1 MNLLK
6 KLTIKNLKLNKKRTI
21 VTIIG
26 IMLSVALVT
35 AVATMYASGLK
46 SLIVYEKYVKG
57 DFHVEFMDVPS
68 DDVKNIKNNNGVET
82 IYLTQEI
89 GYAPLKDSKNS
100 GKPYAYVMGFDKGA
114 LENLSIRLTSGRLPQ
129 NEDEIIIPT
138 HLKTNG
144 RMDIENEKEI
154 TLEVGE
160 RVSDGYKLNQYVGY
174 DADNEKIIN
183 TKQKTY
189 KIVGIYERSATNIEP
204 YIAPGYTFITYI
216 DDTNFTGNVNVY
228 AKYNKAGSKNH
239 IKVTADIIGVNADVL
254 NNYYYGN
261 FDNEEELINVREELD
276 KARYETDINGY
287 LIALETDPIN
297 NSGIGNLGYVVI
309 IVCIIIVFTSV
320 FCIKNSFDISITE
333 KIKQYGMLRSIGA
346 TKNQIR
352 SNVFYEATILGLIG
366 IPLGLLLGFIAS
378 YILIIV
384 CNILLKDSLTGGLN
398 MVLSY
403 SVVSYIVAI
412 ILGIITIYLSAFK
425 SARKASKISPIDSI
439 RNSANIKLNS
449 KKLKTPK
456 FINKIFGVGGEI
468 SYKNIKRNKKSY
480 RTTIVSLTISVLV
493 FIALTYFMNAFMSE
507 IKQEVNATEYNINYN
522 IRNNEEKNIINK
534 INQTVNLDNIKNY
547 SIIRTTFG
555 VFNNPKFNIE
565 LRESINKDIRIVSI
579 GEEAYKK
586 YLKSLNLNYDDVKDK
601 GILVDEIEY
610 DIFNEEKLI
619 TKQDRLYKY
628 NKGDIVSAN
637 LHLASGNVNVNL
649 SIGAISDVRP
659 FGLQGNDADVYIVV
673 SDEYYDRINGVSS
686 NYDVYFDSTDASKLQ
701 DDIDKILKDE
711 RYFVDNKEENVR
723 IMRNLILLI
732 GIFLYGFITVIT
744 LISVTNIFNTIT
756 TSMELRKPEFA
767 MLKSVG
773 MTTKEFN
780 RMIRLESI
788 FVCTKSLIFGIPI
801 GLAISYLIYLLL
813 SQSGGLKYHV
823 PFNGVI
829 ISSVFVLLLISLLM
843 KYSISKINKQ
853 NTIETIRNENI

>member
-68 DDVKNIKNNNGVET
+68 DDVKNIKNNNGVEDV
-82 IYLTQEI
+82 YLTKEI

-100 GKPYAYVMGFDKGA
+100 GKPYAYVMGFNKGA
-114 LENLSIRLTSGRLPQ
+114 LENLSIRLKSGRLPQ

-144 RMDIENEKEI
+144 RMDIENNKEI

-160 RVSDGYKLNQYVGY
+160 RVSGTYKLNQYVGY

-189 KIVGIYERSATNIEP
+189 KIVGVYERSATNIEP
-204 YIAPGYTFITYI
+204 YIAPGYTFITSI
-216 DDTNFTGNVNVY
+216 DDNNFTGNVNVY
-228 AKYNKAGSKNH
+228 AKYNKVGSKNH

-254 NNYYYGN
+254 NKYYYGS

-276 KARYETDINGY
+276 KARYGTDFNSY
-287 LIALETDPIN
+287 LIALEIDPIN

-309 IVCIIIVFTSV
+309 VVCIIIVFTSV

-346 TKNQIR
+346 TKKQIKN
-352 SNVFYEATILGLIG
+352 NVFYEATILGLIG

-378 YILIIV
+378 YILIII

-403 SVVSYIVAI
+403 SVISYMVAI
-412 ILGIITIYLSAFK
+412 LLGIITIYLSALK

-449 KKLKTPK
+449 KKLKVPK
-456 FINKIFGVGGEI
+456 LINKIFGVGGEI

-493 FIALTYFMNAFMSE
+493 FISLTYFMNTFMNE
-507 IKQEVNATEYNINYN
+507 IKKEVNATEYNINYY
-522 IRNNEEKNIINK
+522 IKNNEEKNIINK
-534 INQTVNLDNIKNY
+534 INQTVKLDNIKNY
-547 SIIRTTFG
+547 SIIRTTNG
-555 VFNNPKFNIE
+555 TFNNPKYNIE
-565 LRESINKDIRIVSI
+565 QENINDNIYIVSI

-601 GILVDEIEY
+601 GILVDEIKY
-610 DIFNEEKLI
+610 SVNKNDKIVN
-619 TKQDRLYKY
+619 KQDRLYKY
-628 NKGDIVSAN
+628 NKGDIVSMN
-637 LHLASGNVNVNL
+637 LYIESNETNINL
-649 SIGAISDVRP
+649 SVGAISDVRP
-659 FGLQGNDADVYIVV
+659 FGLQKNTEEVYFVV
-673 SDEYYDRINGVSS
+673 SDEYYDKINGGSQYY
-686 NYDVYFDSTDASKLQ
+686 NVYFDSTNASKLQ

-711 RYFVDNKEENVR
+711 RYSVDNKEENVR

-732 GIFLYGFITVIT
+732 GIFLYGFITVII

-773 MTTKEFN
+773 MTSKEFN

-788 FVCTKSLIFGIPI
+788 FVCIKSLIFGIPI
-801 GLAISYLIYLLL
+801 GLTISYVIYLLL
-813 SQSGGLKYHV
+813 SQNEDLKFEV
-823 PFNGVI
+823 PFNGII
-829 ISSVFVLLLISLLM
+829 ISSIFVLLLISILM

>member
-68 DDVKNIKNNNGVET
+68 DDVKNIKNNNGVENV
-82 IYLTQEI
+82 YLTQEI

-144 RMDIENEKEI
+144 RMDIENNKEI

-160 RVSDGYKLNQYVGY
+160 RVSGTYKLNQYVGY

-189 KIVGIYERSATNIEP
+189 KIVGVYERSATNIEP
-204 YIAPGYTFITYI
+204 YIAPGYTFISYI
-216 DDTNFTGNVNVY
+216 DDNNFTGNVNIY
-228 AKYNKAGSKNH
+228 AKYNKVGSKNH

-254 NNYYYGN
+254 NKYYYGS
-261 FDNEEELINVREELD
+261 FDNEEELINVHEELD
-276 KARYETDINGY
+276 KARYGTDFNSY

-309 IVCIIIVFTSV
+309 VVCIIIVFTSV

-346 TKNQIR
+346 TKKQIK

-403 SVVSYIVAI
+403 SVISYIVAI
-412 ILGIITIYLSAFK
+412 LLGIITIYLSALK

-449 KKLKTPK
+449 KKLKVPK
-456 FINKIFGVGGEI
+456 LINKIFGVGGEI

-493 FIALTYFMNAFMSE
+493 FISLTYFMNTFMNE
-507 IKQEVNATEYNINYN
+507 IKKEVSASEYNIDYN
-522 IRNNEEKNIINK
+522 ITSKEDKNIINK
-534 INQTVNLDNIKNY
+534 INQTVKLDNIKNY
-547 SIIRTTFG
+547 SIIRTTNG
-555 VFNNPKFNIE
+555 TFNNPKYNIE
-565 LRESINKDIRIVSI
+565 HENINDNIYIVSI

-601 GILVDEIEY
+601 GILVDEIKY
-610 DIFNEEKLI
+610 SVNKGDKIVN
-619 TKQDRLYKY
+619 KQDRLYKY
-628 NKGDIVSAN
+628 NKGDIVSMN
-637 LHLASGNVNVNL
+637 LYIESNETNINL
-649 SIGAISDVRP
+649 SVGAISDVRP
-659 FGLQGNDADVYIVV
+659 FGLQRNDADVYIVV
-673 SDEYYDRINGVSS
+673 SDEYYDKINGGSQYY
-686 NYDVYFDSTDASKLQ
+686 NVYFDSTNASKLQ

-711 RYFVDNKEENVR
+711 RYHIDNKEEYVR

-788 FVCTKSLIFGIPI
+788 FVCIKSLIFGIPI
-801 GLAISYLIYLLL
+801 GLAISYVIYLLL
-813 SQSGGLKYHV
+813 SQNEDLKFEI
-823 PFNGVI
+823 PFNGII
-829 ISSVFVLLLISLLM
+829 ISSIFVLLLISILM

-853 NTIETIRNENI
+853 NMIETIRNENI

>member
-46 SLIVYEKYVKG
+46 SLIVYEKYIKG

-68 DDVKNIKNNNGVET
+68 DDVKNIKNNNGVENV
-82 IYLTQEI
+82 YLTQEI

-144 RMDIENEKEI
+144 RMDIENNKEI

-160 RVSDGYKLNQYVGY
+160 RVSGTYKLNQYDGY

-189 KIVGIYERSATNIEP
+189 KIVGVYERSATNIEP

-216 DDTNFTGNVNVY
+216 DDGNFTGNVNVY
-228 AKYNKAGSKNH
+228 AKYNKVGSKNH

-254 NNYYYGN
+254 NKYYYGS

-276 KARYETDINGY
+276 KARYGTDFNGY
-287 LIALETDPIN
+287 LIALETDPIR

-309 IVCIIIVFTSV
+309 VVCIIIVFTSV

-346 TKNQIR
+346 TKKQIK

-384 CNILLKDSLTGGLN
+384 CNILLKDLLTGGLN

-403 SVVSYIVAI
+403 SVISYIVAI
-412 ILGIITIYLSAFK
+412 LLGIITIYLSALK

-439 RNSANIKLNS
+439 RNSANLKLKS

-456 FINKIFGVGGEI
+456 LINKIFGVGGEI

-507 IKQEVNATEYNINYN
+507 IKQEVNATEYNINYY
-522 IRNNEEKNIINK
+522 IKNNEEKNIINK
-534 INQTVNLDNIKNY
+534 INQTVKLDNIKNY
-547 SIIRTTFG
+547 SIIRTTNG
-555 VFNNPKFNIE
+555 TFNNPKYNIE
-565 LRESINKDIRIVSI
+565 QENINDNIYIVSI

-601 GILVDEIEY
+601 GILVDEIKY
-610 DIFNEEKLI
+610 SVNKNDKIVN
-619 TKQDRLYKY
+619 KQDRLYKY
-628 NKGDIVSAN
+628 NKGDIVSMN
-637 LHLASGNVNVNL
+637 LYIESNETNINL
-649 SIGAISDVRP
+649 SVGVISDVRP
-659 FGLQGNDADVYIVV
+659 FGLQKNTEEVYFVV
-673 SDEYYDRINGVSS
+673 SDEYYDKINGGSQYY
-686 NYDVYFDSTDASKLQ
+686 NVYFDSTNASKLQ

-711 RYFVDNKEENVR
+711 RYSVDNKEENVR

-732 GIFLYGFITVIT
+732 GIFLYGFITVII

-788 FVCTKSLIFGIPI
+788 FVCIKSLIFGIPI
-801 GLAISYLIYLLL
+801 GLAISYVIYLLL
-813 SQSGGLKYHV
+813 SQNEDLKFEV
-823 PFNGVI
+823 PFNGII
-829 ISSVFVLLLISLLM
+829 ISSIFVLLLISILM

>member
-26 IMLSVALVT
+26 IMLSVALIT

-68 DDVKNIKNNNGVET
+68 DDVKTIKNNNGVENV
-82 IYLTQEI
+82 YLTQEI

-144 RMDIENEKEI
+144 RMDIENNKEI

-160 RVSDGYKLNQYVGY
+160 RVSGTYKLNQNVGY

-189 KIVGIYERSATNIEP
+189 KIVGVYERSATNIEP

-216 DDTNFTGNVNVY
+216 DDNNFTGNVNVY
-228 AKYNKAGSKNH
+228 AKYNKVGSKNH
-239 IKVTADIIGVNADVL
+239 IKVTADIIGVNAEFLDKF
-254 NNYYYGN
+254 YYGSY
-261 FDNEEELINVREELD
+261 DNEEELINIREELD
-276 KARYETDINGY
+276 KARYEIDINGY
-287 LIALETDPIN
+287 LIALETDPIS

-309 IVCIIIVFTSV
+309 VVCIIIVFTSV

-346 TKNQIR
+346 TKKQIKN
-352 SNVFYEATILGLIG
+352 NVFYEATILGLIG

-384 CNILLKDSLTGGLN
+384 CNILLKDSLTDGLN

-403 SVVSYIVAI
+403 SVISYIVAI
-412 ILGIITIYLSAFK
+412 LLGIITIYLSALK

-449 KKLKTPK
+449 KKLKVPK
-456 FINKIFGVGGEI
+456 LINKIFGVGGEI

-493 FIALTYFMNAFMSE
+493 FISLTYFMNTFMNE
-507 IKQEVNATEYNINYN
+507 IKKEVSASEYNINYN
-522 IRNNEEKNIINK
+522 ITTKEDKNIINK
-534 INQTVNLDNIKNY
+534 INQTVKLDNIKNY
-547 SIIRTTFG
+547 SIIRTTNG
-555 VFNNPKFNIE
+555 TFNNPKYNIE
-565 LRESINKDIRIVSI
+565 HENINDNIYIVSI

-601 GILVDEIEY
+601 GILVDEIKY
-610 DIFNEEKLI
+610 SVNKGDKIVN
-619 TKQDRLYKY
+619 KQDRLYKY
-628 NKGDIVSAN
+628 NKGDIVSMN
-637 LHLASGNVNVNL
+637 LYIEPNETNINL
-649 SIGAISDVRP
+649 SVGAISDVRP
-659 FGLQGNDADVYIVV
+659 FGLQKNTEEVYFVV
-673 SDEYYDRINGVSS
+673 SDEYYDKINGGIQYY
-686 NYDVYFDSTDASKLQ
+686 NVYFDSTNASKLQ
-701 DDIDKILKDE
+701 DDIDKILQDE
-711 RYFVDNKEENVR
+711 RYYIDNKEENVR

-773 MTTKEFN
+773 MTSKEFN

-788 FVCTKSLIFGIPI
+788 FVCIKSLIFGIPI
-801 GLAISYLIYLLL
+801 GLAISYVIYLLL
-813 SQSGGLKYHV
+813 SQNEDLKFEV
-823 PFNGVI
+823 PFNGII
-829 ISSVFVLLLISLLM
+829 ISSIFVLLLISILM

>member
-46 SLIVYEKYVKG
+46 SLVIYEKYIKG

-68 DDVKNIKNNNGVET
+68 DDVKNIKNNNGVEDV
-82 IYLTQEI
+82 YLTKEI

-100 GKPYAYVMGFDKGA
+100 GKPYAYVMGFNKGA
-114 LENLSIRLTSGRLPQ
+114 LENLSIRLKSGRLPQ
-129 NEDEIIIPT
+129 TEDEIIIPT

-144 RMDIENEKEI
+144 RMDIENNKEI

-160 RVSDGYKLNQYVGY
+160 RVSDTHKLNQYVGY

-189 KIVGIYERSATNIEP
+189 KIVGVYERSATNIEP
-204 YIAPGYTFITYI
+204 YIAPGYTFITYL
-216 DDTNFTGNVNVY
+216 DDNNFTGNVNVY
-228 AKYNKAGSKNH
+228 AKYNKIGSKNH
-239 IKVTADIIGVNADVL
+239 IKVTADIIGVNAEVL
-254 NNYYYGN
+254 DKFCYGS
-261 FDNEEELINVREELD
+261 FDSDEELINAREELD
-276 KARYETDINGY
+276 KARYATDINSY
-287 LIALETDPIN
+287 LIALENDPIS

-346 TKNQIR
+346 TKKQIKN
-352 SNVFYEATILGLIG
+352 NVFYEATILGLIG

-378 YILIIV
+378 YILIII
-384 CNILLKDSLTGGLN
+384 CNILLNDLLTGGIN

-403 SVVSYIVAI
+403 SIISYIVAI
-412 ILGIITIYLSAFK
+412 ILGIITIYLSALK

-439 RNSANIKLNS
+439 RNSANLKLNS
-449 KKLKTPK
+449 KKLKVPK
-456 FINKIFGVGGEI
+456 LINKIFGVGGEI

-507 IKQEVNATEYNINYN
+507 IKQEVNATEYNINYY
-522 IRNNEEKNIINK
+522 IKNNEEKNIINK
-534 INQTVNLDNIKNY
+534 INQTVKLDNIKNY
-547 SIIRTTFG
+547 SIIRTTNG
-555 VFNNPKFNIE
+555 TFNNPKYNIE
-565 LRESINKDIRIVSI
+565 HENINDNIYIVSI

-601 GILVDEIEY
+601 GILVDEIKY
-610 DIFNEEKLI
+610 SVNKGDKIVN
-619 TKQDRLYKY
+619 KQDRLYKY
-628 NKGDIVSAN
+628 NKGDIVSMN
-637 LHLASGNVNVNL
+637 LYIEPNETNINL
-649 SIGAISDVRP
+649 SVGAISDVRP
-659 FGLQGNDADVYIVV
+659 FGLQKNTEEVYFVV
-673 SDEYYDRINGVSS
+673 SDEYYDKINGGSQYY
-686 NYDVYFDSTDASKLQ
+686 NVYFDSSNASKLQ
-701 DDIDKILKDE
+701 EDIDKILKDE
-711 RYFVDNKEENVR
+711 RYSVDNKEENVR

-788 FVCTKSLIFGIPI
+788 FVCIKSLIFGIPI
-801 GLAISYLIYLLL
+801 GLAISYVIYLLL
-813 SQSGGLKYHV
+813 SQNEDLKFEV
-823 PFNGVI
+823 PFNGII
-829 ISSVFVLLLISLLM
+829 ISSIFVLLLISILM

-853 NTIETIRNENI
+853 NTIETISNENI

>member
-46 SLIVYEKYVKG
+46 SLVIYEKYIKG

-68 DDVKNIKNNNGVET
+68 DDVKNIKNNNGVEDV
-82 IYLTQEI
+82 YLTKEI

-100 GKPYAYVMGFDKGA
+100 GKPYAYVMGFNKGA
-114 LENLSIRLTSGRLPQ
+114 LENLSIRLKSGRLPQ
-129 NEDEIIIPT
+129 TEDEIIIPT

-144 RMDIENEKEI
+144 RMDIENNKEI

-160 RVSDGYKLNQYVGY
+160 RVSDTHKLNQYVGY

-189 KIVGIYERSATNIEP
+189 KIVGVYERSATNIEP
-204 YIAPGYTFITYI
+204 YIAPGYTFITYL
-216 DDTNFTGNVNVY
+216 DDNNFTGNVNVY
-228 AKYNKAGSKNH
+228 AKYNKIGSKNH
-239 IKVTADIIGVNADVL
+239 IKVTADIIGVNAEVL
-254 NNYYYGN
+254 DKFCYGS
-261 FDNEEELINVREELD
+261 FDSDEELINAREELD
-276 KARYETDINGY
+276 KARYATDINSY
-287 LIALETDPIN
+287 LIALENDPIS

-346 TKNQIR
+346 TKKQIKN
-352 SNVFYEATILGLIG
+352 NVFYEATILGLIG

-378 YILIIV
+378 YILIII
-384 CNILLKDSLTGGLN
+384 CNILLNDLLTGGIN

-403 SVVSYIVAI
+403 SIISYIVAI
-412 ILGIITIYLSAFK
+412 ILGIITIYLSALK

-439 RNSANIKLNS
+439 RNSANLKLNS
-449 KKLKTPK
+449 KKLKVPK
-456 FINKIFGVGGEI
+456 LINKIFGVGGEI

-507 IKQEVNATEYNINYN
+507 IKQEVNATEYNINYY
-522 IRNNEEKNIINK
+522 IKNNEEKNIINK
-534 INQTVNLDNIKNY
+534 INQTVKLDNIKNY
-547 SIIRTTFG
+547 SIIRTTNG
-555 VFNNPKFNIE
+555 TFNNPKYNIE
-565 LRESINKDIRIVSI
+565 HENINDNIYIVSI

-601 GILVDEIEY
+601 GILVDEIKY
-610 DIFNEEKLI
+610 SVNKGDKIVN
-619 TKQDRLYKY
+619 KQDRLYKY
-628 NKGDIVSAN
+628 NKGDIVSMN
-637 LHLASGNVNVNL
+637 LYIEPNETNINL
-649 SIGAISDVRP
+649 SVGAISDVRP
-659 FGLQGNDADVYIVV
+659 FGLQKNTEEVYFVV
-673 SDEYYDRINGVSS
+673 SDEYYDKINGGSQYY
-686 NYDVYFDSTDASKLQ
+686 NVYFDSTDASKLQ
-701 DDIDKILKDE
+701 EDIDKILKDE
-711 RYFVDNKEENVR
+711 RYSVDNKEENVR

-788 FVCTKSLIFGIPI
+788 FVCIKSLIFGIPI
-801 GLAISYLIYLLL
+801 GLAISYVIYLLL
-813 SQSGGLKYHV
+813 SQNEDLKFEV
-823 PFNGVI
+823 PFNGII
-829 ISSVFVLLLISLLM
+829 ISSIFVLLLISILM

>member
-21 VTIIG
+21 VNIIG

-68 DDVKNIKNNNGVET
+68 DDVKNIKNNNGVENV
-82 IYLTQEI
+82 YLTQEI

-144 RMDIENEKEI
+144 RMDIENNKEI

-160 RVSDGYKLNQYVGY
+160 RVSGTYKLNQYVGY

-189 KIVGIYERSATNIEP
+189 KIVGVYERSATNIEP
-204 YIAPGYTFITYI
+204 YIAPGYTFISYI
-216 DDTNFTGNVNVY
+216 DDNNFTGNVNVY
-228 AKYNKAGSKNH
+228 AKYNKVGSKNH

-254 NNYYYGN
+254 NKYYYGS

-276 KARYETDINGY
+276 KARYGTDFNGY

-309 IVCIIIVFTSV
+309 VVCIIIVFTSV

-346 TKNQIR
+346 TKKQIKN
-352 SNVFYEATILGLIG
+352 NVFYEATILGLIG

-403 SVVSYIVAI
+403 SVISYIVAI
-412 ILGIITIYLSAFK
+412 LLGIITIYLSALK

-449 KKLKTPK
+449 KKLKVPK
-456 FINKIFGVGGEI
+456 LINKIFGVGGEI

-493 FIALTYFMNAFMSE
+493 FISLTYFMNTFMNE
-507 IKQEVNATEYNINYN
+507 IKKEVSASEYNINYN
-522 IRNNEEKNIINK
+522 ITSKEDKNIINK
-534 INQTVNLDNIKNY
+534 INQTVKLDNIKNY
-547 SIIRTTFG
+547 SIIRTTNG
-555 VFNNPKFNIE
+555 TFNNPKYNIE
-565 LRESINKDIRIVSI
+565 HENINDNIYIVSI

-601 GILVDEIEY
+601 GILVDEIKY
-610 DIFNEEKLI
+610 SVNKGDKIVN
-619 TKQDRLYKY
+619 KQDRLYKY
-628 NKGDIVSAN
+628 NKGDIVSMN
-637 LHLASGNVNVNL
+637 LYIESNETNINL
-649 SIGAISDVRP
+649 SVGAISDVRP
-659 FGLQGNDADVYIVV
+659 FGLQRNDADVYIVV
-673 SDEYYDRINGVSS
+673 SDEYYDKINGGSQYY
-686 NYDVYFDSTDASKLQ
+686 NVYFDSTNASKLQ

-711 RYFVDNKEENVR
+711 RYHIDNKEEYVR

-788 FVCTKSLIFGIPI
+788 FVCIKSLIFGIPI
-801 GLAISYLIYLLL
+801 GLAISYVIYLLL
-813 SQSGGLKYHV
+813 SQNEDLKFEI
-823 PFNGVI
+823 PFNGII
-829 ISSVFVLLLISLLM
+829 ISSIFVLLLISLLM

-853 NTIETIRNENI
+853 NMIETIRNENI

>member
-26 IMLSVALVT
+26 IMLSVALIT

-68 DDVKNIKNNNGVET
+68 DDVKTIKNNNGVENV
-82 IYLTQEI
+82 YLTQEI

-114 LENLSIRLTSGRLPQ
+114 LENLSIRLISGRLPQ

-144 RMDIENEKEI
+144 RMDIENNKEI

-160 RVSDGYKLNQYVGY
+160 RVSGTYKLNQYVGY

-189 KIVGIYERSATNIEP
+189 KIVGVYERSATNIEP
-204 YIAPGYTFITYI
+204 YIAPGYTFISYI

-228 AKYNKAGSKNH
+228 AKYNKVGSKNH
-239 IKVTADIIGVNADVL
+239 IKVTADIIGVNAEFLDKF
-254 NNYYYGN
+254 YYGSY
-261 FDNEEELINVREELD
+261 DNEEELINIREELD
-276 KARYETDINGY
+276 KARYEIDINGY
-287 LIALETDPIN
+287 LIALETDPIS

-309 IVCIIIVFTSV
+309 VVCIIIVFTSV

-346 TKNQIR
+346 TKKQIKN
-352 SNVFYEATILGLIG
+352 NVFYEATILGLIG

-384 CNILLKDSLTGGLN
+384 CNILLKDSLTDGLN

-403 SVVSYIVAI
+403 SVISYIVAI
-412 ILGIITIYLSAFK
+412 LLGIITIYLSALK

-449 KKLKTPK
+449 KKLKVPK
-456 FINKIFGVGGEI
+456 LINKIFGVGGEI

-493 FIALTYFMNAFMSE
+493 FISLTYFMNAFMSE

-522 IRNNEEKNIINK
+522 IKNNEEKNIINK

-565 LRESINKDIRIVSI
+565 PREGINKDIRIVSI

-601 GILVDEIEY
+601 GILVDEIKY
-610 DIFNEEKLI
+610 SVNKGDKIVN
-619 TKQDRLYKY
+619 KQDRLYKY
-628 NKGDIVSAN
+628 NKGDIVSMN
-637 LHLASGNVNVNL
+637 LYIEPNETNINL
-649 SIGAISDVRP
+649 SVGAISDVRP
-659 FGLQGNDADVYIVV
+659 FGLQKNTEEVYFVV
-673 SDEYYDRINGVSS
+673 SDEYYDKINGGIQYY
-686 NYDVYFDSTDASKLQ
+686 NVYFDSTNASKLQ
-701 DDIDKILKDE
+701 DDIDKILQDE
-711 RYFVDNKEENVR
+711 RYYIDNKEENVR

-773 MTTKEFN
+773 MTSKEFN

-788 FVCTKSLIFGIPI
+788 FVCIKSLIFGIPI
-801 GLAISYLIYLLL
+801 GLAISYVIYLLL
-813 SQSGGLKYHV
+813 SQNEDLKFEI
-823 PFNGVI
+823 PFNGII
-829 ISSVFVLLLISLLM
+829 ISSIFVLLLISILM

>member
-68 DDVKNIKNNNGVET
+68 DDVKNIKNNNGVENV
-82 IYLTQEI
+82 YLTQEI

-144 RMDIENEKEI
+144 RMDIENNKEI

-160 RVSDGYKLNQYVGY
+160 RVSGTYKLNQYVGY

-189 KIVGIYERSATNIEP
+189 KIVGVYERSATNIEP
-204 YIAPGYTFITYI
+204 YIAPGYTFISYI
-216 DDTNFTGNVNVY
+216 DDNNFTGNVNIY
-228 AKYNKAGSKNH
+228 AKYNKVGSKNH

-254 NNYYYGN
+254 NKYYYGS

-276 KARYETDINGY
+276 KARYGTDFNGY

-309 IVCIIIVFTSV
+309 VVCIIIVFTSV

-346 TKNQIR
+346 TKKQIKN
-352 SNVFYEATILGLIG
+352 NVFYEATILGLIG

-384 CNILLKDSLTGGLN
+384 CNILLKDSLTDGLN
-398 MVLSY
+398 IVLSY
-403 SVVSYIVAI
+403 SVISYIVAI
-412 ILGIITIYLSAFK
+412 LLGIITIYLSALK

-439 RNSANIKLNS
+439 RNSADIKLNC
-449 KKLKTPK
+449 KKLKVPK
-456 FINKIFGVGGEI
+456 LINKIFGVGGEI

-507 IKQEVNATEYNINYN
+507 IKKEVSASEYNINYN
-522 IRNNEEKNIINK
+522 IKNNEEKNIINK
-534 INQTVNLDNIKNY
+534 INKTVNLDNIKNY
-547 SIIRTTFG
+547 SIIRTTNG
-555 VFNNPKFNIE
+555 TFNNPKYNIE
-565 LRESINKDIRIVSI
+565 HENINDNIYIVSI

-601 GILVDEIEY
+601 GILVDEIKY
-610 DIFNEEKLI
+610 SVNKGDKIVN
-619 TKQDRLYKY
+619 KQDRLYKY
-628 NKGDIVSAN
+628 NKGDIVSMN
-637 LHLASGNVNVNL
+637 LYIEPNETNINL
-649 SIGAISDVRP
+649 SVGAISDVRP
-659 FGLQGNDADVYIVV
+659 FGLQKNTEEVYFVV
-673 SDEYYDRINGVSS
+673 SDEYYDKINGGSQYY
-686 NYDVYFDSTDASKLQ
+686 NVYFDSTNASKLQ

-711 RYFVDNKEENVR
+711 RYHIDNKEENVR

-773 MTTKEFN
+773 MTSKEFN

-788 FVCTKSLIFGIPI
+788 FVCIKSLIFGIPI
-801 GLAISYLIYLLL
+801 GLAISYVIYLLL
-813 SQSGGLKYHV
+813 SQNEDLKFEI
-823 PFNGVI
+823 PFNGII
-829 ISSVFVLLLISLLM
+829 ISSIFVLLLISILM

>member
-46 SLIVYEKYVKG
+46 SLVIYEKYIKG

-68 DDVKNIKNNNGVET
+68 DDVKNIKNNNGVEDV
-82 IYLTQEI
+82 YLTKEI
-89 GYAPLKDSKNS
+89 GYAPLKESKNS
-100 GKPYAYVMGFDKGA
+100 GKPYAYVMGFNKGA
-114 LENLSIRLTSGRLPQ
+114 LENLSIRLKSGRLPQ

-144 RMDIENEKEI
+144 RMDIENNKEI

-160 RVSDGYKLNQYVGY
+160 RVSDTSKLNQYVGY
-174 DADNEKIIN
+174 DADKEKIIN

-189 KIVGIYERSATNIEP
+189 KIVGVYERSATNIEP
-204 YIAPGYTFITYI
+204 YIAPGYTFISYI
-216 DDTNFTGNVNVY
+216 DDNNFTGNVNVY
-228 AKYNKAGSKNH
+228 AKYNKVGSKNH
-239 IKVTADIIGVNADVL
+239 IKVTADIIGVNADLL
-254 NNYYYGN
+254 NRYYYGS
-261 FDNEEELINVREELD
+261 FDNEEEFINVRGELE
-276 KARYETDINGY
+276 KARYATDFNSY
-287 LIALETDPIN
+287 LIALEKDPIS

-309 IVCIIIVFTSV
+309 VVCIIIVFTSV

-346 TKNQIR
+346 TKKQIKN
-352 SNVFYEATILGLIG
+352 NVFYEATILGLIG

-378 YILIIV
+378 YILIII
-384 CNILLKDSLTGGLN
+384 CNILLNDSLTGGIN

-403 SVVSYIVAI
+403 SIISYIVAI
-412 ILGIITIYLSAFK
+412 ILGIITIYLSALK

-439 RNSANIKLNS
+439 RNSANLKLNS
-449 KKLKTPK
+449 KKLKVPK
-456 FINKIFGVGGEI
+456 LINKIFGVGGEI

-507 IKQEVNATEYNINYN
+507 IKQEVNATEYNINYY
-522 IRNNEEKNIINK
+522 IKNNEEKNIINK
-534 INQTVNLDNIKNY
+534 INQTVKLDNIKNY
-547 SIIRTTFG
+547 SIIRTTNG
-555 VFNNPKFNIE
+555 TFNNPKYNIE
-565 LRESINKDIRIVSI
+565 HENINDNIYIVSI

-601 GILVDEIEY
+601 GILVDEIKY
-610 DIFNEEKLI
+610 SVNKGDKIVN
-619 TKQDRLYKY
+619 KQDRLYKY
-628 NKGDIVSAN
+628 NKGDIVSMN
-637 LHLASGNVNVNL
+637 LYIEPNETNINL
-649 SIGAISDVRP
+649 SVGAISDVRP
-659 FGLQGNDADVYIVV
+659 FGLQKNTEEVYFVV
-673 SDEYYDRINGVSS
+673 SDEYYDKINGGSQYY
-686 NYDVYFDSTDASKLQ
+686 NVYFDSSNASKLQ
-701 DDIDKILKDE
+701 EDIDKILKDE
-711 RYFVDNKEENVR
+711 RYSVDNKEENVR

-801 GLAISYLIYLLL
+801 GLAISYVIYLLL
-813 SQSGGLKYHV
+813 SQNEDLKFEV
-823 PFNGVI
+823 PFNGII
-829 ISSVFVLLLISLLM
+829 ISSIFVLLLISILM

>member
-26 IMLSVALVT
+26 IMLSVALIT

-68 DDVKNIKNNNGVET
+68 DDVKTIKNNNGVENV
-82 IYLTQEI
+82 YLTQEI

-144 RMDIENEKEI
+144 RMDIENNKEI

-160 RVSDGYKLNQYVGY
+160 RVSGTYKLNQNVGY

-189 KIVGIYERSATNIEP
+189 KIVGVYERSATNIEP
-204 YIAPGYTFITYI
+204 YIAPGYTFISYI
-216 DDTNFTGNVNVY
+216 DDNNFTGNVNVY
-228 AKYNKAGSKNH
+228 AKYNKVGSKNH
-239 IKVTADIIGVNADVL
+239 IKVTADIIGVNAEFLDKF
-254 NNYYYGN
+254 YYGSY
-261 FDNEEELINVREELD
+261 DNEEELINIREELD
-276 KARYETDINGY
+276 KARYEIDINGY
-287 LIALETDPIN
+287 LIALETDPIS

-309 IVCIIIVFTSV
+309 VVCIIIVFTSV

-346 TKNQIR
+346 TKKQIR

-384 CNILLKDSLTGGLN
+384 CNILLKDSLTDGLN

-403 SVVSYIVAI
+403 SVISYIVAI
-412 ILGIITIYLSAFK
+412 LLGIITIYLSALK

-449 KKLKTPK
+449 KKLKVPK
-456 FINKIFGVGGEI
+456 LINKIFRVGGEI

-493 FIALTYFMNAFMSE
+493 FISLTYFMNTFMNE
-507 IKQEVNATEYNINYN
+507 IKKEVSASEYNINYN
-522 IRNNEEKNIINK
+522 ITTKEDKNIINK
-534 INQTVNLDNIKNY
+534 INQTVKLDNIKNY
-547 SIIRTTFG
+547 SIIRTTNG
-555 VFNNPKFNIE
+555 TFNNPKYNIE
-565 LRESINKDIRIVSI
+565 HENINDNIYIVSI

-601 GILVDEIEY
+601 GILVDEIKY
-610 DIFNEEKLI
+610 SVNKGDKIVN
-619 TKQDRLYKY
+619 KQDRLYKY
-628 NKGDIVSAN
+628 NKGDIVSMN
-637 LHLASGNVNVNL
+637 LYIEPNETNINL
-649 SIGAISDVRP
+649 SVGAISDVRP
-659 FGLQGNDADVYIVV
+659 FGLQKNTEEVYFVV
-673 SDEYYDRINGVSS
+673 SDEYYDKINGGIQYY
-686 NYDVYFDSTDASKLQ
+686 NVYFDSTNASKLQ
-701 DDIDKILKDE
+701 DDIDKILQDE
-711 RYFVDNKEENVR
+711 RYYIDNKEENVR

-773 MTTKEFN
+773 MTSKEFN

-788 FVCTKSLIFGIPI
+788 FVCIKSLIFGIPI
-801 GLAISYLIYLLL
+801 GLAISYVIYLLL
-813 SQSGGLKYHV
+813 SQNEDLKFEI
-823 PFNGVI
+823 PFNGII
-829 ISSVFVLLLISLLM
+829 ISSIFVLLLISILM

>member
-26 IMLSVALVT
+26 IMLSVALIT

-68 DDVKNIKNNNGVET
+68 DDVKNIKNNNGVENV
-82 IYLTQEI
+82 YLTQEI

-144 RMDIENEKEI
+144 RMDIENNKEI

-160 RVSDGYKLNQYVGY
+160 RVSGTYKLNQYVGY

-189 KIVGIYERSATNIEP
+189 KIVGVYERSATNIEP

-216 DDTNFTGNVNVY
+216 DDNNFTGNVNVY
-228 AKYNKAGSKNH
+228 AKYNKVGSKNH
-239 IKVTADIIGVNADVL
+239 IKVTADIIGVNAEFLDKF
-254 NNYYYGN
+254 YYGSY
-261 FDNEEELINVREELD
+261 DNEEELIRVREELD
-276 KARYETDINGY
+276 KARYEIDINGY
-287 LIALETDPIN
+287 LIALETDPIS

-309 IVCIIIVFTSV
+309 VVCIIIVFTSV

-346 TKNQIR
+346 TKKQIKN
-352 SNVFYEATILGLIG
+352 NVFYEATILGLIG

-384 CNILLKDSLTGGLN
+384 CNILLKDSLTDGLN

-403 SVVSYIVAI
+403 SVISYIVAI
-412 ILGIITIYLSAFK
+412 LLGIITIYLSALK

-449 KKLKTPK
+449 KKLKVPK
-456 FINKIFGVGGEI
+456 LINKIFGVGGEI

-493 FIALTYFMNAFMSE
+493 FISLTYFMNTFMNE
-507 IKQEVNATEYNINYN
+507 IKKEVSASEYNINYN
-522 IRNNEEKNIINK
+522 ITSKEDKNIINK
-534 INQTVNLDNIKNY
+534 INQTVKLDNIKNY
-547 SIIRTTFG
+547 SIIRTTNG
-555 VFNNPKFNIE
+555 TFNNPKYNIE
-565 LRESINKDIRIVSI
+565 HENINDNIYIVSI

-601 GILVDEIEY
+601 GILVDEIKY
-610 DIFNEEKLI
+610 SVNKGDKIVN
-619 TKQDRLYKY
+619 KQDRLYKY
-628 NKGDIVSAN
+628 NKGDIVSMN
-637 LHLASGNVNVNL
+637 LYIEPNETNINL
-649 SIGAISDVRP
+649 SVGAISDVRP
-659 FGLQGNDADVYIVV
+659 FGLQKNTEEVYFVV
-673 SDEYYDRINGVSS
+673 SDEYYDKINGGIQYY
-686 NYDVYFDSTDASKLQ
+686 NVYFDSTNASKLQ
-701 DDIDKILKDE
+701 DDIDKILLDE
-711 RYFVDNKEENVR
+711 RYYIDNKEENVR

-773 MTTKEFN
+773 MTSKEFN

-788 FVCTKSLIFGIPI
+788 FVCIKSLIFGIPI
-801 GLAISYLIYLLL
+801 GLAISYVIYLLL
-813 SQSGGLKYHV
+813 SQNEDLKFEI
-823 PFNGVI
+823 PFNGII
-829 ISSVFVLLLISLLM
+829 ISSIFVLLLISILM

>member
-35 AVATMYASGLK
+35 AVATMYASGIK
-46 SLIVYEKYVKG
+46 SLIVYEKYIKG

-82 IYLTQEI
+82 VYLTQEI

-144 RMDIENEKEI
+144 RIDIENEKEI

-160 RVSDGYKLNQYVGY
+160 RVSDGYKLNQYNGY

-189 KIVGIYERSATNIEP
+189 KIVGVYERSATNIEP

-216 DDTNFTGNVNVY
+216 DDTNFIGNVNVY

-239 IKVTADIIGVNADVL
+239 IKVTADIIGVNAEVL
-254 NNYYYGN
+254 NKYYYGS
-261 FDNEEELINVREELD
+261 FDSDEELNNVSKELE
-276 KARYETDINGY
+276 KARYEININGY
-287 LIALETDPIN
+287 LISLENDPIN

-346 TKNQIR
+346 TKKQIR

-366 IPLGLLLGFIAS
+366 IPLGLILGFIAS

-403 SVVSYIVAI
+403 SVISYIVAI

-456 FINKIFGVGGEI
+456 LINKIFGVGGEI

-493 FIALTYFMNAFMSE
+493 FIALTYFMNAFMSQ
-507 IKQEVNATEYNINYN
+507 IKQEINASEYNINYN

-565 LRESINKDIRIVSI
+565 PRESINKNIRIVSI

-628 NKGDIVSAN
+628 NKGDIVSTN
-637 LHLASGNVNVNL
+637 LYIEPDGIDINL
-649 SIGAISDVRP
+649 TIGAISDVRP
-659 FGLQGNDADVYIVV
+659 FGLQRNDADVYIVV

-801 GLAISYLIYLLL
+801 GLAISYIIYLLL
-813 SQSGGLKYHV
+813 SQDGGLKYHV
-823 PFNGVI
+823 PFNGII

>member
-26 IMLSVALVT
+26 IMLSVALIT

-68 DDVKNIKNNNGVET
+68 DDVETIKNNNGVENV
-82 IYLTQEI
+82 YLTQEI

-144 RMDIENEKEI
+144 RMDIENNKEI

-160 RVSDGYKLNQYVGY
+160 RVSDTYKLNQNVGY

-189 KIVGIYERSATNIEP
+189 KIVGVYERSATNIEP
-204 YIAPGYTFITYI
+204 YIAPGYTFISYI
-216 DDTNFTGNVNVY
+216 DDTNFTGKVNVY
-228 AKYNKAGSKNH
+228 AKYNKVGSKNH
-239 IKVTADIIGVNADVL
+239 IKVTADIIGVNAEFLDKF
-254 NNYYYGN
+254 YYGSY
-261 FDNEEELINVREELD
+261 DNEEELINIREELD
-276 KARYETDINGY
+276 KARYEIDINGY
-287 LIALETDPIN
+287 LIALETDPIS

-309 IVCIIIVFTSV
+309 VVCIIIVFTSV

-346 TKNQIR
+346 TKKQIKN
-352 SNVFYEATILGLIG
+352 NVFYEATILGLIG

-384 CNILLKDSLTGGLN
+384 CNILLKDSLTDGLN

-403 SVVSYIVAI
+403 SVISYIVAI
-412 ILGIITIYLSAFK
+412 LLGIITIYLSALK

-449 KKLKTPK
+449 KKLKVPK
-456 FINKIFGVGGEI
+456 LINKIFGVGGEI

-493 FIALTYFMNAFMSE
+493 FISLTYFMNTFMNE
-507 IKQEVNATEYNINYN
+507 IKKEVSASEYNINYN
-522 IRNNEEKNIINK
+522 ITTKEDKNIINK
-534 INQTVNLDNIKNY
+534 INQTVKLDNIKNY
-547 SIIRTTFG
+547 SIIRTTNG
-555 VFNNPKFNIE
+555 TFNNPKYNIE
-565 LRESINKDIRIVSI
+565 HENINDNIYIVSI
-579 GEEAYKK
+579 GEEVYKK

-601 GILVDEIEY
+601 GILVDEIKY
-610 DIFNEEKLI
+610 SVNKGDKIVN
-619 TKQDRLYKY
+619 KQDRLYKY
-628 NKGDIVSAN
+628 NKGDIVSMN
-637 LHLASGNVNVNL
+637 LYIEPNETNINL
-649 SIGAISDVRP
+649 SVGAISDVRP
-659 FGLQGNDADVYIVV
+659 FGLQKNTEEVYFVV
-673 SDEYYDRINGVSS
+673 SDEYYDKINGGSQYY
-686 NYDVYFDSTDASKLQ
+686 NVYFDSTNASKLQ
-701 DDIDKILKDE
+701 DDIDKILQDE
-711 RYFVDNKEENVR
+711 RYYIDNKEENVR

-773 MTTKEFN
+773 MTSKEFN

-788 FVCTKSLIFGIPI
+788 FVCIKSLIFGIPI
-801 GLAISYLIYLLL
+801 GLAISYVIYLLL
-813 SQSGGLKYHV
+813 SQNEDLKFEI
-823 PFNGVI
+823 PFNGII
-829 ISSVFVLLLISLLM
+829 ISSIFVLLLISILM

>member
-26 IMLSVALVT
+26 IMLSVALIT

-68 DDVKNIKNNNGVET
+68 DDVKTIKNNNGVENV
-82 IYLTQEI
+82 YLTQEI

-144 RMDIENEKEI
+144 RMDIENNKEI

-160 RVSDGYKLNQYVGY
+160 RVSGTYKLNQYVGY

-189 KIVGIYERSATNIEP
+189 KIVGVYERSATNIEP
-204 YIAPGYTFITYI
+204 YIAPGYTFISYI
-216 DDTNFTGNVNVY
+216 DDNNFTGNVNVY
-228 AKYNKAGSKNH
+228 AKYNKVGSKNH
-239 IKVTADIIGVNADVL
+239 IKVTADIIGVNAEFLDKF
-254 NNYYYGN
+254 YYGSY
-261 FDNEEELINVREELD
+261 DNEEELINIREELD
-276 KARYETDINGY
+276 KARYEIDINGY
-287 LIALETDPIN
+287 LIALETDPIS

-309 IVCIIIVFTSV
+309 VVCIIIVFTSV

-346 TKNQIR
+346 TKKQIKN
-352 SNVFYEATILGLIG
+352 NVFYEATILELIG

-384 CNILLKDSLTGGLN
+384 CNILLKDSLTDGLN

-403 SVVSYIVAI
+403 SVISYIVAI
-412 ILGIITIYLSAFK
+412 LLGIITIYLSTLK

-449 KKLKTPK
+449 KKLKVPK
-456 FINKIFGVGGEI
+456 LINKIFGVGGEI

-493 FIALTYFMNAFMSE
+493 FISLTYFMNAFMSE
-507 IKQEVNATEYNINYN
+507 IKKEVSASEYNINYN
-522 IRNNEEKNIINK
+522 ITSKEDKNIINK
-534 INQTVNLDNIKNY
+534 INQTVKLDNIKNY
-547 SIIRTTFG
+547 SIIRTTNG
-555 VFNNPKFNIE
+555 TFNNPKYNIE
-565 LRESINKDIRIVSI
+565 HENINDNIYIVSI

-601 GILVDEIEY
+601 GILVDEIKY
-610 DIFNEEKLI
+610 SVNKGDKIVN
-619 TKQDRLYKY
+619 KQDRLYKY
-628 NKGDIVSAN
+628 NKGDIVSMN
-637 LHLASGNVNVNL
+637 LYIEPNETNINL
-649 SIGAISDVRP
+649 SVGAISDVRP
-659 FGLQGNDADVYIVV
+659 FGLQKNTEEVYFVV
-673 SDEYYDRINGVSS
+673 SDEYYDKINGGIQYY
-686 NYDVYFDSTDASKLQ
+686 NVYFDSTNASKLQ
-701 DDIDKILKDE
+701 DDIDKILQDE
-711 RYFVDNKEENVR
+711 RYYIDNKEENVR

-773 MTTKEFN
+773 MTSKEFN

-788 FVCTKSLIFGIPI
+788 FVCIKSLIFGIPI
-801 GLAISYLIYLLL
+801 GLAISYVIYLLL
-813 SQSGGLKYHV
+813 SQNEDLKFEI
-823 PFNGVI
+823 PFNGII
-829 ISSVFVLLLISLLM
+829 ISSIFVLLLISILM

>member
-46 SLIVYEKYVKG
+46 SLIVYEKYIKG
-57 DFHVEFMDVPS
+57 DFHAEFMDVPS
-68 DDVKNIKNNNGVET
+68 DDVKNIKNNNGVEDV
-82 IYLTQEI
+82 YLTKEI

-114 LENLSIRLTSGRLPQ
+114 LENLSIRLKSGRLPQ

-144 RMDIENEKEI
+144 RMDIENNKEI

-160 RVSDGYKLNQYVGY
+160 RVSGTYKLNQYDGY

-189 KIVGIYERSATNIEP
+189 KIVGVYERSATNIEP
-204 YIAPGYTFITYI
+204 YIAPGYTFISYI
-216 DDTNFTGNVNVY
+216 DDNNFTGNVNVY
-228 AKYNKAGSKNH
+228 AKYNKVGSKNH

-254 NNYYYGN
+254 NKYYYGS

-276 KARYETDINGY
+276 KARYGTDFNGY
-287 LIALETDPIN
+287 LIALETDPIR

-309 IVCIIIVFTSV
+309 VVCIIIVFTSV

-346 TKNQIR
+346 TKKQIK

-384 CNILLKDSLTGGLN
+384 CNILLKDLLTGGLN

-403 SVVSYIVAI
+403 SVISYIVAI
-412 ILGIITIYLSAFK
+412 LLGIITIYLSALK

-439 RNSANIKLNS
+439 RNSANLKLKS

-456 FINKIFGVGGEI
+456 LINKIFGVGGEI

-507 IKQEVNATEYNINYN
+507 IKQEVNATEYNINYY
-522 IRNNEEKNIINK
+522 IKNNEEKNIINK
-534 INQTVNLDNIKNY
+534 INQTVKLDNIKNY
-547 SIIRTTFG
+547 SIIRTTNG
-555 VFNNPKFNIE
+555 TFNNPKYNIE
-565 LRESINKDIRIVSI
+565 QENINDNIYIVSI

-601 GILVDEIEY
+601 GILVDEIKY
-610 DIFNEEKLI
+610 SVNKNDKIVN
-619 TKQDRLYKY
+619 KQDRLYKY
-628 NKGDIVSAN
+628 NKGDIVSMN
-637 LHLASGNVNVNL
+637 LYIESNETNINL
-649 SIGAISDVRP
+649 SVGVISDVRP
-659 FGLQGNDADVYIVV
+659 FGLQKNTEEVYFVV
-673 SDEYYDRINGVSS
+673 SDEYYDKINGGSQYY
-686 NYDVYFDSTDASKLQ
+686 NVYFDSTNASKLQ

-711 RYFVDNKEENVR
+711 RYSVDNKEENVR

-732 GIFLYGFITVIT
+732 GIFLYGFITVII

-788 FVCTKSLIFGIPI
+788 FVCIKSLIFGIPI
-801 GLAISYLIYLLL
+801 GLAISYVIYLLL
-813 SQSGGLKYHV
+813 SQNEDLIFEV
-823 PFNGVI
+823 PFNGII
-829 ISSVFVLLLISLLM
+829 ISSIFVLLLISILM

>member
-46 SLIVYEKYVKG
+46 SLIVYEKYIKG

-68 DDVKNIKNNNGVET
+68 DDVKNIKNNNGVENV
-82 IYLTQEI
+82 YLTQEI

-144 RMDIENEKEI
+144 RMDIENNKEI
-154 TLEVGE
+154 TLEIGE
-160 RVSDGYKLNQYVGY
+160 RVSGTYKLNQYDGY

-189 KIVGIYERSATNIEP
+189 KIVGVYERSATNIEP

-216 DDTNFTGNVNVY
+216 DDGNFTGNVNVY
-228 AKYNKAGSKNH
+228 AKYNKVGSKNH
-239 IKVTADIIGVNADVL
+239 IKVTADIIGVNAEFL
-254 NNYYYGN
+254 NKFYYGSY
-261 FDNEEELINVREELD
+261 DNEEELIQVREELD
-276 KARYETDINGY
+276 KARYGTDINSY
-287 LIALETDPIN
+287 LIALETDPIS

-309 IVCIIIVFTSV
+309 VVCIIIVFTSV

-346 TKNQIR
+346 TKKQIK

-378 YILIIV
+378 YILIII
-384 CNILLKDSLTGGLN
+384 CNILLNDSLTGGIN

-403 SVVSYIVAI
+403 SVISYIVAI
-412 ILGIITIYLSAFK
+412 ILGIITIYLSALK

-439 RNSANIKLNS
+439 RNSANLKLKS

-456 FINKIFGVGGEI
+456 LINKIFGVGGEI

-507 IKQEVNATEYNINYN
+507 IKQEVNATEYNINYY
-522 IRNNEEKNIINK
+522 IKNNEEKNIINK
-534 INQTVNLDNIKNY
+534 INQTVKLDNIKNY
-547 SIIRTTFG
+547 SIIRTTNG
-555 VFNNPKFNIE
+555 TFNNPKYNIE
-565 LRESINKDIRIVSI
+565 HENINDNIYIVSI

-601 GILVDEIEY
+601 GILVDEIKY
-610 DIFNEEKLI
+610 SVNKNDKIVN
-619 TKQDRLYKY
+619 KQDRLYKY
-628 NKGDIVSAN
+628 NKGDIVSMN
-637 LHLASGNVNVNL
+637 LYIESNETNINL
-649 SIGAISDVRP
+649 SVGVISDVRP
-659 FGLQGNDADVYIVV
+659 FGLQKNTEEVYFVV
-673 SDEYYDRINGVSS
+673 SDEYYDKINGGSQYY
-686 NYDVYFDSTDASKLQ
+686 NVYFDSSNASKLQ
-701 DDIDKILKDE
+701 EDIDKILKDE
-711 RYFVDNKEENVR
+711 RYSVDNKEENVR

-732 GIFLYGFITVIT
+732 GIFLYGFITVII

-773 MTTKEFN
+773 MTSKEFN

-788 FVCTKSLIFGIPI
+788 FVCIKSLIFGIPI
-801 GLAISYLIYLLL
+801 GLAISYVIYLLL
-813 SQSGGLKYHV
+813 SQNEDLKFEV
-823 PFNGVI
+823 PFNGII
-829 ISSVFVLLLISLLM
+829 ISSIFVLLLISILM

>member
-26 IMLSVALVT
+26 IMLSVALIT

-68 DDVKNIKNNNGVET
+68 DDVETIKNNNGVENV
-82 IYLTQEI
+82 YLTQEI

-144 RMDIENEKEI
+144 RMDIENNKEI

-160 RVSDGYKLNQYVGY
+160 RVSGTYKLNQYVGY

-189 KIVGIYERSATNIEP
+189 KIVGVYERSATNIEP
-204 YIAPGYTFITYI
+204 YIAPGYTFISYI
-216 DDTNFTGNVNVY
+216 DDNNFTGNVNVY
-228 AKYNKAGSKNH
+228 AKYNKVGSKNH
-239 IKVTADIIGVNADVL
+239 IKVTADIIGVNAEFLDKF
-254 NNYYYGN
+254 YYGSY
-261 FDNEEELINVREELD
+261 DNEEELINIREELD
-276 KARYETDINGY
+276 KARYEIDINGY
-287 LIALETDPIN
+287 LIALETDPIS

-309 IVCIIIVFTSV
+309 VVCIIIVFTSV

-346 TKNQIR
+346 TKKQIKN
-352 SNVFYEATILGLIG
+352 NVFYEATILGLIG

-384 CNILLKDSLTGGLN
+384 CNILLKDSLTDGLN

-403 SVVSYIVAI
+403 SVISYIVAI
-412 ILGIITIYLSAFK
+412 LLGIITIYLSALK

-449 KKLKTPK
+449 KKLKVPK
-456 FINKIFGVGGEI
+456 LINKIFGVGGEI

-507 IKQEVNATEYNINYN
+507 IKKEVSASEYNINYN
-522 IRNNEEKNIINK
+522 IKNNEEKNIINK

-565 LRESINKDIRIVSI
+565 PREGINKDIRIVSI

-586 YLKSLNLNYDDVKDK
+586 YLKSLNLNYDDVKYK
-601 GILVDEIEY
+601 GILVDEIKY
-610 DIFNEEKLI
+610 SVNKGDKIVN
-619 TKQDRLYKY
+619 KQDRLYKY
-628 NKGDIVSAN
+628 NKGEIVSMNLYIEPNEAN
-637 LHLASGNVNVNL
+637 INL
-649 SIGAISDVRP
+649 SVGAISDVRP
-659 FGLQGNDADVYIVV
+659 FGLQKNTEEVYFVV
-673 SDEYYDRINGVSS
+673 SDEYYDKINGGSQYY
-686 NYDVYFDSTDASKLQ
+686 NVYFDSSNASKLQ

-711 RYFVDNKEENVR
+711 RYQIDNKEENVR

-773 MTTKEFN
+773 MTSKEFN

-788 FVCTKSLIFGIPI
+788 FVCIKSLIFGIPI
-801 GLAISYLIYLLL
+801 GLAISYVIYLLL
-813 SQSGGLKYHV
+813 SQNEDLKFEI
-823 PFNGVI
+823 PFNGII
-829 ISSVFVLLLISLLM
+829 ISSIFVLLLISILM

>member
-68 DDVKNIKNNNGVET
+68 DDVKNIKNNNGVENV
-82 IYLTQEI
+82 YLTQEI

-144 RMDIENEKEI
+144 RMDIENNKEI

-160 RVSDGYKLNQYVGY
+160 RVSGTYKLNQYVGY

-189 KIVGIYERSATNIEP
+189 KIVGVYERSATNIEP
-204 YIAPGYTFITYI
+204 YIAPGYTFISYI
-216 DDTNFTGNVNVY
+216 DDNNFTGNVNVY
-228 AKYNKAGSKNH
+228 AKYNKVGSKNH

-254 NNYYYGN
+254 NKYYYGS
-261 FDNEEELINVREELD
+261 FDNEEELINVHEELD
-276 KARYETDINGY
+276 KARYGTDFNSY

-309 IVCIIIVFTSV
+309 VVCIIIVFTSV

-346 TKNQIR
+346 TKKQIKN
-352 SNVFYEATILGLIG
+352 NVFYEATILGLIG

-403 SVVSYIVAI
+403 SVISYIVAI
-412 ILGIITIYLSAFK
+412 LLGIITIYLSALK

-449 KKLKTPK
+449 KKLKVPK
-456 FINKIFGVGGEI
+456 LINKIFGVGGEI

-493 FIALTYFMNAFMSE
+493 FISLTYFMNTFMNE
-507 IKQEVNATEYNINYN
+507 IKKEVSASEYNIDYN
-522 IRNNEEKNIINK
+522 ITSKEDKNIINK
-534 INQTVNLDNIKNY
+534 INQTVKLDNIKNY
-547 SIIRTTFG
+547 SIIRTTNG
-555 VFNNPKFNIE
+555 TFNNPKYNIE
-565 LRESINKDIRIVSI
+565 HENINDNIYIVSI

-601 GILVDEIEY
+601 GILVDEIKY
-610 DIFNEEKLI
+610 SVNKGDKIVN
-619 TKQDRLYKY
+619 KQDRLYKY
-628 NKGDIVSAN
+628 NKGDIVSMN
-637 LHLASGNVNVNL
+637 LYIESNETNINL
-649 SIGAISDVRP
+649 SVGAISDVRP
-659 FGLQGNDADVYIVV
+659 FGLQRNDADVYIVV
-673 SDEYYDRINGVSS
+673 SDEYYDKINGGSQYY
-686 NYDVYFDSTDASKLQ
+686 NVYFDSTNASKLQ

-711 RYFVDNKEENVR
+711 RYHIDNKEEYVR

-788 FVCTKSLIFGIPI
+788 FVCIKSLIFGIPI
-801 GLAISYLIYLLL
+801 GLAISYVIYLLL
-813 SQSGGLKYHV
+813 SQNEDLKFEI
-823 PFNGVI
+823 PFNGII
-829 ISSVFVLLLISLLM
+829 ISSIFVLLLISLLM

-853 NTIETIRNENI
+853 NMIETIRNENI

>member
-26 IMLSVALVT
+26 IMLSVALIT

-46 SLIVYEKYVKG
+46 SLVIYEKYIKG

-68 DDVKNIKNNNGVET
+68 DDVKNIKNNNGVEDV
-82 IYLTQEI
+82 YLTKEI

-144 RMDIENEKEI
+144 RMDIENNKEI

-160 RVSDGYKLNQYVGY
+160 RVSGTYKLNQYDGY

-189 KIVGIYERSATNIEP
+189 KIVGVYERSATNIEP
-204 YIAPGYTFITYI
+204 YIAPGYTFISYI
-216 DDTNFTGNVNVY
+216 DDNNFTGNVNVY
-228 AKYNKAGSKNH
+228 AKYNKVGSKNH
-239 IKVTADIIGVNADVL
+239 IKVTADIIGVNAEFL
-254 NNYYYGN
+254 NKFYYGSY
-261 FDNEEELINVREELD
+261 DNEEELIQVREELD
-276 KARYETDINGY
+276 KARYGTDINSY
-287 LIALETDPIN
+287 LIALETDPIS

-346 TKNQIR
+346 TKKQIKG
-352 SNVFYEATILGLIG
+352 NVFYEATILGLIG

-384 CNILLKDSLTGGLN
+384 CNILLKDLLTGGLN

-403 SVVSYIVAI
+403 SIISYIVAI
-412 ILGIITIYLSAFK
+412 ILGIITIYLSALK

-439 RNSANIKLNS
+439 RNSANLKLKS

-456 FINKIFGVGGEI
+456 LINKIFGVGGEI

-507 IKQEVNATEYNINYN
+507 IKQEVNATEYNINYY
-522 IRNNEEKNIINK
+522 IKNNEEKNIINK
-534 INQTVNLDNIKNY
+534 INQTVKLDNIKNY
-547 SIIRTTFG
+547 SIIRTTNG
-555 VFNNPKFNIE
+555 TFNNPKYNIE
-565 LRESINKDIRIVSI
+565 QENINDNIYIVSI

-601 GILVDEIEY
+601 GILVDEIKY
-610 DIFNEEKLI
+610 SVNKGDKIVN
-619 TKQDRLYKY
+619 KQDRLYKY
-628 NKGDIVSAN
+628 NKGDIVSMN
-637 LHLASGNVNVNL
+637 LYIESNETNINL
-649 SIGAISDVRP
+649 SVGAISDVRP
-659 FGLQGNDADVYIVV
+659 FGLQKNTEEVYFVV
-673 SDEYYDRINGVSS
+673 SDEYYDKINGGSQYY
-686 NYDVYFDSTDASKLQ
+686 NVYFDSTNASKLQ

-711 RYFVDNKEENVR
+711 RYSVDNKEENVR

-732 GIFLYGFITVIT
+732 GIFLYGFITVII

-773 MTTKEFN
+773 MTSKEFN

-788 FVCTKSLIFGIPI
+788 FVCIKSLIFGIPI
-801 GLAISYLIYLLL
+801 GLAISYVIYLLL
-813 SQSGGLKYHV
+813 SQNEDLKFEV
-823 PFNGVI
+823 PFNGII
-829 ISSVFVLLLISLLM
+829 ISSIFVLLLISILM

>member
-26 IMLSVALVT
+26 IMLSVALIT

-68 DDVKNIKNNNGVET
+68 DDVKTIKNNNGVENV
-82 IYLTQEI
+82 YLTQEI

-144 RMDIENEKEI
+144 RMDIENNKEI

-160 RVSDGYKLNQYVGY
+160 RVSGTYKLNQYVGY

-189 KIVGIYERSATNIEP
+189 KIVGVYERSATNIEP
-204 YIAPGYTFITYI
+204 YIAPGYTFISYI

-228 AKYNKAGSKNH
+228 AKYNKVGSKNH
-239 IKVTADIIGVNADVL
+239 IKVTADIIGVNAEFLDKF
-254 NNYYYGN
+254 YYGSY
-261 FDNEEELINVREELD
+261 DNEEELINIREELD
-276 KARYETDINGY
+276 KARYEIDINGY
-287 LIALETDPIN
+287 LIALETDPIS

-309 IVCIIIVFTSV
+309 VVCIIIVFTSV

-346 TKNQIR
+346 TKKQIKN
-352 SNVFYEATILGLIG
+352 NVFYEATILGLIG

-384 CNILLKDSLTGGLN
+384 CNILLKDSLTDGLN

-403 SVVSYIVAI
+403 SVISYIVAI
-412 ILGIITIYLSAFK
+412 LLGIITIYLSALK

-449 KKLKTPK
+449 KKLKVPK
-456 FINKIFGVGGEI
+456 LINKIFGVGGEI

-493 FIALTYFMNAFMSE
+493 FISLTYFMNTFMNE
-507 IKQEVNATEYNINYN
+507 IKKEVSASEYNINYN
-522 IRNNEEKNIINK
+522 IKNNEEKNIINK

-565 LRESINKDIRIVSI
+565 PREGINKDIRIVSI

-586 YLKSLNLNYDDVKDK
+586 YLKSLNLNYDDVKYK
-601 GILVDEIEY
+601 GILVDEIKY
-610 DIFNEEKLI
+610 SVNKGDKIVN
-619 TKQDRLYKY
+619 KQDRLYKY
-628 NKGDIVSAN
+628 NKGDIVSMNLYIEPNEAN
-637 LHLASGNVNVNL
+637 INL
-649 SIGAISDVRP
+649 SVGAISDVRP
-659 FGLQGNDADVYIVV
+659 FGLQKNTEEVYFVV
-673 SDEYYDRINGVSS
+673 SDEYYDKINGGSQYY
-686 NYDVYFDSTDASKLQ
+686 NVYFDSTNASKLQ
-701 DDIDKILKDE
+701 DDIDKILQDE
-711 RYFVDNKEENVR
+711 RYYIDNKEENVR

-773 MTTKEFN
+773 MTSKEFN

-788 FVCTKSLIFGIPI
+788 FVCIKSLIFGIPI
-801 GLAISYLIYLLL
+801 GLAISYVIYLLL
-813 SQSGGLKYHV
+813 SQNEDLKFEI
-823 PFNGVI
+823 PFNGII
-829 ISSVFVLLLISLLM
+829 ISSIFVLLLISILM

>member
-26 IMLSVALVT
+26 IMLSVALIT

-68 DDVKNIKNNNGVET
+68 DDVKTIKNNNGVENV
-82 IYLTQEI
+82 YLTQEI

-144 RMDIENEKEI
+144 RMDIENNKEI

-160 RVSDGYKLNQYVGY
+160 RVSGTYKLNQYVGY
-174 DADNEKIIN
+174 DADIEKIIN

-189 KIVGIYERSATNIEP
+189 KIVGVYERSATNIEP
-204 YIAPGYTFITYI
+204 YIAPGYTFISYI
-216 DDTNFTGNVNVY
+216 DDNNFTGNVNVY
-228 AKYNKAGSKNH
+228 AKYNKVGSKNH
-239 IKVTADIIGVNADVL
+239 IKVTADIIGVNAEFLDKF
-254 NNYYYGN
+254 YYGSY
-261 FDNEEELINVREELD
+261 DNEEELIRVREELD
-276 KARYETDINGY
+276 KARYEIDINGY
-287 LIALETDPIN
+287 LIALETDPIS

-309 IVCIIIVFTSV
+309 VVCIIIVFTSV

-346 TKNQIR
+346 TKKQIKN
-352 SNVFYEATILGLIG
+352 NVFYEATILGLIG

-384 CNILLKDSLTGGLN
+384 CNILLKDSLTDGLN

-403 SVVSYIVAI
+403 SVISYIVAI
-412 ILGIITIYLSAFK
+412 LLGIITIYLSALK

-449 KKLKTPK
+449 KKLKVPK
-456 FINKIFGVGGEI
+456 LINKIFGVGGEI

-480 RTTIVSLTISVLV
+480 RATIVSLTISVLV
-493 FIALTYFMNAFMSE
+493 FISLTYFMNAFMSE
-507 IKQEVNATEYNINYN
+507 IKKEVSASEYNINYN
-522 IRNNEEKNIINK
+522 ITTKEDKNIINK
-534 INQTVNLDNIKNY
+534 INQTVKLDNIKNY
-547 SIIRTTFG
+547 SIIRTTNG
-555 VFNNPKFNIE
+555 TFNNPKYNIE
-565 LRESINKDIRIVSI
+565 HENINDNIYIVSI

-619 TKQDRLYKY
+619 TKHDRLYKY
-628 NKGDIVSAN
+628 NKGDIVSMN
-637 LHLASGNVNVNL
+637 LYIEPNETNINL

-659 FGLQGNDADVYIVV
+659 FGLQRNDADVYIVV
-673 SDEYYDRINGVSS
+673 SDEYYDRINAVSS
-686 NYDVYFDSTDASKLQ
+686 NYDVYFDSTNASKLQ

-711 RYFVDNKEENVR
+711 RYHIDNKEENVR

-773 MTTKEFN
+773 MTSKEFN

-788 FVCTKSLIFGIPI
+788 FVCIKSLIFGIPI
-801 GLAISYLIYLLL
+801 GLAISYVIYLLL
-813 SQSGGLKYHV
+813 SQNEDLKFEI
-823 PFNGVI
+823 PFNGII
-829 ISSVFVLLLISLLM
+829 ISSIFVLLLISILM

>member
-26 IMLSVALVT
+26 IMLSVALIT

-46 SLIVYEKYVKG
+46 SLIVYEKYIKG

-68 DDVKNIKNNNGVET
+68 DDVKNIKNNNGVENV
-82 IYLTQEI
+82 YLTQEI

-144 RMDIENEKEI
+144 RMDIENNKEI

-160 RVSDGYKLNQYVGY
+160 RVSGTYKLNQYDGY

-189 KIVGIYERSATNIEP
+189 KIVGVYERSATNIEP
-204 YIAPGYTFITYI
+204 YIAPGYTFISYI
-216 DDTNFTGNVNVY
+216 DDNNFTGNVNVY
-228 AKYNKAGSKNH
+228 AKYNKVGSKNH

-254 NNYYYGN
+254 NKYYYGS

-276 KARYETDINGY
+276 KARYGTDFNGY
-287 LIALETDPIN
+287 LIALETDPIR

-309 IVCIIIVFTSV
+309 VVCIIIVFTSV

-346 TKNQIR
+346 TKKQIK

-384 CNILLKDSLTGGLN
+384 CNILLKDLLTGGLN

-403 SVVSYIVAI
+403 SVISYIVAI
-412 ILGIITIYLSAFK
+412 LLGIITIYLSALK

-439 RNSANIKLNS
+439 RNSANLKLNS
-449 KKLKTPK
+449 KKLKAPK
-456 FINKIFGVGGEI
+456 LINKIFGVGGEI

-507 IKQEVNATEYNINYN
+507 IKQEVNATEYNINYY
-522 IRNNEEKNIINK
+522 IKNNEEKNIINK
-534 INQTVNLDNIKNY
+534 INQTVKLDNIKNY
-547 SIIRTTFG
+547 SIIRTTNG
-555 VFNNPKFNIE
+555 TFNNPKYNIE
-565 LRESINKDIRIVSI
+565 QENINDNIYIVSI

-601 GILVDEIEY
+601 GILVDEIKY
-610 DIFNEEKLI
+610 SVNKNDKIVN
-619 TKQDRLYKY
+619 KQDRLYKY
-628 NKGDIVSAN
+628 NKGDIVSMN
-637 LHLASGNVNVNL
+637 LYIESNETNINL
-649 SIGAISDVRP
+649 SVGVISDVRP
-659 FGLQGNDADVYIVV
+659 FGLQKNTEEVYFVV
-673 SDEYYDRINGVSS
+673 SDEYYDKINGGSQYY
-686 NYDVYFDSTDASKLQ
+686 NVYFDSSNASKLQ
-701 DDIDKILKDE
+701 EDIDKILKDE
-711 RYFVDNKEENVR
+711 RYSVDNKEENVR

-732 GIFLYGFITVIT
+732 GIFLYGFITVII

-788 FVCTKSLIFGIPI
+788 FVCIKSLIFGIPI
-801 GLAISYLIYLLL
+801 GLAISYVIYLLL
-813 SQSGGLKYHV
+813 SQNEDLKFEV
-823 PFNGVI
+823 PFNGII
-829 ISSVFVLLLISLLM
+829 ISSIFVLLLISILM

>member
-26 IMLSVALVT
+26 IMLSVALIT

-68 DDVKNIKNNNGVET
+68 DDVKTIKNNNGVENV
-82 IYLTQEI
+82 YLTQEI

-144 RMDIENEKEI
+144 RMDIENNKEI

-160 RVSDGYKLNQYVGY
+160 RVSDTYKLNQNGGYV
-174 DADNEKIIN
+174 ADNEKIIN

-189 KIVGIYERSATNIEP
+189 KIVGVYERSATNIEP
-204 YIAPGYTFITYI
+204 YIAPGYTFISYI
-216 DDTNFTGNVNVY
+216 DDTNFTGKVNVY
-228 AKYNKAGSKNH
+228 AKYNKVGSKNH
-239 IKVTADIIGVNADVL
+239 IKVTADIIGVNAEFLDKF
-254 NNYYYGN
+254 YYGSY
-261 FDNEEELINVREELD
+261 DNEEELINIREELD
-276 KARYETDINGY
+276 KTRYEIDINGY

-309 IVCIIIVFTSV
+309 VVCIIIVFTSV

-346 TKNQIR
+346 TKKQIKN
-352 SNVFYEATILGLIG
+352 NVFYEATILGLIG

-384 CNILLKDSLTGGLN
+384 CNILLKDSLTDGLN

-403 SVVSYIVAI
+403 SVISYIVAI
-412 ILGIITIYLSAFK
+412 LLGIITIYLSALK

-449 KKLKTPK
+449 KKLKVPK
-456 FINKIFGVGGEI
+456 LINKIFGVGGEI

-493 FIALTYFMNAFMSE
+493 FISLTYFMNTFMNE
-507 IKQEVNATEYNINYN
+507 IKKEVSASEYNINYN
-522 IRNNEEKNIINK
+522 ITTKEDKNIINK
-534 INQTVNLDNIKNY
+534 INQTVKLDNIKNY
-547 SIIRTTFG
+547 SIIRTTNG
-555 VFNNPKFNIE
+555 TFNNPKYNIE
-565 LRESINKDIRIVSI
+565 HENINDNIYIVSI

-601 GILVDEIEY
+601 GILVDEIKY
-610 DIFNEEKLI
+610 SVNKGDKIVN
-619 TKQDRLYKY
+619 KQDRLYKY
-628 NKGDIVSAN
+628 NKGDIVSMN
-637 LHLASGNVNVNL
+637 LYIEPNETNINL
-649 SIGAISDVRP
+649 SVGAISDVRP
-659 FGLQGNDADVYIVV
+659 FGLQKNTEEVYFVV
-673 SDEYYDRINGVSS
+673 SDEYYDKINGGIQYY
-686 NYDVYFDSTDASKLQ
+686 NVYFDSTNASKLQ
-701 DDIDKILKDE
+701 DDIDKILQDE
-711 RYFVDNKEENVR
+711 RYYIDNKEENVR

-773 MTTKEFN
+773 MTSKEFN

-788 FVCTKSLIFGIPI
+788 FVCIKSLIFGIPI
-801 GLAISYLIYLLL
+801 GLAISYVIYLLL
-813 SQSGGLKYHV
+813 SQNEDLKFEI
-823 PFNGVI
+823 PFNGII
-829 ISSVFVLLLISLLM
+829 ISSIFVLLLISILM

>member
-26 IMLSVALVT
+26 IMLSVALIT

-68 DDVKNIKNNNGVET
+68 DDVKTIKNNNGVENV
-82 IYLTQEI
+82 YLTQEI

-144 RMDIENEKEI
+144 RMDIENNKEI

-160 RVSDGYKLNQYVGY
+160 RVSDTYKLNQNVGY

-189 KIVGIYERSATNIEP
+189 KIVGVYERSATNIEP
-204 YIAPGYTFITYI
+204 YIAPGYTFISYI

-228 AKYNKAGSKNH
+228 AKYNKVGSKNH
-239 IKVTADIIGVNADVL
+239 IKVTADIIGVNAEFLDKF
-254 NNYYYGN
+254 YYGSY
-261 FDNEEELINVREELD
+261 DNEEELINIREELD
-276 KARYETDINGY
+276 KARYEIDINGY
-287 LIALETDPIN
+287 LIALETDPIS

-309 IVCIIIVFTSV
+309 VVCIIIVFTSV

-346 TKNQIR
+346 TKKQIKN
-352 SNVFYEATILGLIG
+352 NVFYEATILGLIG

-384 CNILLKDSLTGGLN
+384 CNILLKDSLTDGLN

-403 SVVSYIVAI
+403 SVISYIVAI
-412 ILGIITIYLSAFK
+412 LLGIITIYLSALK

-449 KKLKTPK
+449 KKLKVPK
-456 FINKIFGVGGEI
+456 LINKIFGVGGEI

-493 FIALTYFMNAFMSE
+493 FISLTYFMNTFMNE
-507 IKQEVNATEYNINYN
+507 IKKEVSASEYNINYN
-522 IRNNEEKNIINK
+522 ITTKEDKNIINK
-534 INQTVNLDNIKNY
+534 INQTVKLDNIKNY
-547 SIIRTTFG
+547 SIIRTTNG
-555 VFNNPKFNIE
+555 TFNNPKYNIE
-565 LRESINKDIRIVSI
+565 HENINDNIYIVSI

-601 GILVDEIEY
+601 GILVDEIKY
-610 DIFNEEKLI
+610 SVNKGDKIVN
-619 TKQDRLYKY
+619 KQDRLYKY
-628 NKGDIVSAN
+628 NKGDIVSMN
-637 LHLASGNVNVNL
+637 LYIEPNETNINL
-649 SIGAISDVRP
+649 SVGAISDVRP
-659 FGLQGNDADVYIVV
+659 FGLQKNTEEVYFVV
-673 SDEYYDRINGVSS
+673 SDEYYDKINGGSQYY
-686 NYDVYFDSTDASKLQ
+686 NVYFDSSNASKLQ
-701 DDIDKILKDE
+701 DDIDKILQDE
-711 RYFVDNKEENVR
+711 RYYIDNKEENVR

-773 MTTKEFN
+773 MTSKEFN

-788 FVCTKSLIFGIPI
+788 FVCIKSLIFGIPI
-801 GLAISYLIYLLL
+801 GLAISYVIYLLL
-813 SQSGGLKYHV
+813 SQNEDLKFEI
-823 PFNGVI
+823 PFNGII
-829 ISSVFVLLLISLLM
+829 ISSIFVLLLISILM

>member
-26 IMLSVALVT
+26 IMLSVALIT

-68 DDVKNIKNNNGVET
+68 DDVKTIKNNNGVENV
-82 IYLTQEI
+82 YLTQEI

-144 RMDIENEKEI
+144 RMDIENNKEI

-160 RVSDGYKLNQYVGY
+160 RVSDTYKLNQNVGY

-189 KIVGIYERSATNIEP
+189 KIVGVYERSATNIEP
-204 YIAPGYTFITYI
+204 YIAPGYTFISYI

-228 AKYNKAGSKNH
+228 AKYNKVGSKNH
-239 IKVTADIIGVNADVL
+239 IKVTADIIGVNAEFLDKF
-254 NNYYYGN
+254 YYGSY
-261 FDNEEELINVREELD
+261 DNEEELINIREELD
-276 KARYETDINGY
+276 KTRYEIDINGY
-287 LIALETDPIN
+287 LIALETDPIS

-309 IVCIIIVFTSV
+309 VVCIIIVFTSV

-346 TKNQIR
+346 TKKQIKN
-352 SNVFYEATILGLIG
+352 NVFYEATILGLIG

-384 CNILLKDSLTGGLN
+384 CNILLKDSLTDGLN

-403 SVVSYIVAI
+403 SVISYIVAI
-412 ILGIITIYLSAFK
+412 LLGIITIYLSALK

-439 RNSANIKLNS
+439 RNSANIKLNC
-449 KKLKTPK
+449 KKLKVPK
-456 FINKIFGVGGEI
+456 LINKIFGVGGEI

-507 IKQEVNATEYNINYN
+507 IKKEVSASEYNINYN
-522 IRNNEEKNIINK
+522 ITSKEDKNIINK
-534 INQTVNLDNIKNY
+534 INQTVKLDNIKNY
-547 SIIRTTFG
+547 SIIRTTNG
-555 VFNNPKFNIE
+555 TFNNPKYNIE
-565 LRESINKDIRIVSI
+565 HENINDNIYIVSI

-601 GILVDEIEY
+601 GILVDEIKY
-610 DIFNEEKLI
+610 SVNKGDKIVN
-619 TKQDRLYKY
+619 KQDRLYKY
-628 NKGDIVSAN
+628 NKGDIVSMN
-637 LHLASGNVNVNL
+637 LYIEPNETNINL
-649 SIGAISDVRP
+649 SVGAISDVRP
-659 FGLQGNDADVYIVV
+659 FGLQKNTEEVYFVV
-673 SDEYYDRINGVSS
+673 SDEYYDKINGGIQYY
-686 NYDVYFDSTDASKLQ
+686 NVYFDSTNASKLQ
-701 DDIDKILKDE
+701 DDIDKILQDE
-711 RYFVDNKEENVR
+711 RYYIDNKEENVR

-773 MTTKEFN
+773 MTSKEFN

-788 FVCTKSLIFGIPI
+788 FVCIKSLIFGLPI
-801 GLAISYLIYLLL
+801 GLAISYVIYLLL
-813 SQSGGLKYHV
+813 SQNENLKFEV
-823 PFNGVI
+823 PFNGII
-829 ISSVFVLLLISLLM
+829 ISSIFVLLLISILM

>member
-46 SLIVYEKYVKG
+46 SLVIYEKYIKG

-68 DDVKNIKNNNGVET
+68 DDVKNIKNNNGVEDV
-82 IYLTQEI
+82 YLTKEI

-100 GKPYAYVMGFDKGA
+100 GKPYAYVMGFNKGA
-114 LENLSIRLTSGRLPQ
+114 LENLSIRLKSGRLPQ

-144 RMDIENEKEI
+144 RMDIENNKEI

-160 RVSDGYKLNQYVGY
+160 RVSDTSKLNQYVGY
-174 DADNEKIIN
+174 DADKEKIIN

-189 KIVGIYERSATNIEP
+189 KIVGVYERSATNIEP
-204 YIAPGYTFITYI
+204 YIAPGYTFISYI
-216 DDTNFTGNVNVY
+216 DDNNFTGNVNVY
-228 AKYNKAGSKNH
+228 AKYNKVGSKNH

-254 NNYYYGN
+254 NKYYYGS

-276 KARYETDINGY
+276 KARYGTDFNSY
-287 LIALETDPIN
+287 LIALEIDPIN

-309 IVCIIIVFTSV
+309 VVCIIIVFTSV

-346 TKNQIR
+346 TKKQIKN
-352 SNVFYEATILGLIG
+352 NVFYEATILGLIG

-378 YILIIV
+378 YILIII

-403 SVVSYIVAI
+403 SVISYMVAI
-412 ILGIITIYLSAFK
+412 LLGIITIYLSALK

-449 KKLKTPK
+449 KKLKVPK
-456 FINKIFGVGGEI
+456 LINKIFGVGGEI

-507 IKQEVNATEYNINYN
+507 IKQEVNATEYNINYY
-522 IRNNEEKNIINK
+522 IKNNEEKNIINK
-534 INQTVNLDNIKNY
+534 INQTVKLDNIKNY
-547 SIIRTTFG
+547 SIIRTTNG
-555 VFNNPKFNIE
+555 TFNNPKYNIE
-565 LRESINKDIRIVSI
+565 HENINDNIYIVSI

-601 GILVDEIEY
+601 GILVDEIKY
-610 DIFNEEKLI
+610 SVNKNDKIVN
-619 TKQDRLYKY
+619 KQDRLYKY
-628 NKGDIVSAN
+628 NKGDIVSMN
-637 LHLASGNVNVNL
+637 LYIESNETNINL
-649 SIGAISDVRP
+649 SVGAISDVRP
-659 FGLQGNDADVYIVV
+659 FGLQKNTEEVYFVV
-673 SDEYYDRINGVSS
+673 SDEYYDKINGGSQYY
-686 NYDVYFDSTDASKLQ
+686 NVYFDSSNASKLQ
-701 DDIDKILKDE
+701 EDIDKILKDE
-711 RYFVDNKEENVR
+711 RYSVDNKEENVR

-732 GIFLYGFITVIT
+732 GIFLYGFITVII

-773 MTTKEFN
+773 MTSKEFN

-788 FVCTKSLIFGIPI
+788 FVCIKSLIFGIPI
-801 GLAISYLIYLLL
+801 GLTISYVIYLLL
-813 SQSGGLKYHV
+813 SQNEDLKFEV
-823 PFNGVI
+823 PFNGII
-829 ISSVFVLLLISLLM
+829 ISSIFVLLLISILM

>member
-6 KLTIKNLKLNKKRTI
+6 KLTIKNLKLNKKRTV

-68 DDVKNIKNNNGVET
+68 DDVKNIKNNNGVENV
-82 IYLTQEI
+82 YLTQEI

-100 GKPYAYVMGFDKGA
+100 GKPYAYVMSFDKAA

-144 RMDIENEKEI
+144 RMDIENNKEI

-160 RVSDGYKLNQYVGY
+160 RVSGTYKLNQYVGY

-189 KIVGIYERSATNIEP
+189 KIVGVYERSATNIEP
-204 YIAPGYTFITYI
+204 YIAPGYTFISYI
-216 DDTNFTGNVNVY
+216 DDNNFTGNVNVY
-228 AKYNKAGSKNH
+228 AKYNKVGSKNH

-254 NNYYYGN
+254 NKFYYGSY
-261 FDNEEELINVREELD
+261 DNEEELIQVREELD
-276 KARYETDINGY
+276 KARYGTDINSY
-287 LIALETDPIN
+287 LIALETDPIS

-309 IVCIIIVFTSV
+309 VVCIIIVFTSV

-346 TKNQIR
+346 TKKQIK

-403 SVVSYIVAI
+403 SVISYIVAI
-412 ILGIITIYLSAFK
+412 LLGIITIYLSALK

-439 RNSANIKLNS
+439 RNSANLKLKS

-456 FINKIFGVGGEI
+456 LINKIFGVGGEI

-480 RTTIVSLTISVLV
+480 RTTIISLTISVLV

-507 IKQEVNATEYNINYN
+507 IKQEVNATEYNINYY
-522 IRNNEEKNIINK
+522 IKNNEEKNIINK
-534 INQTVNLDNIKNY
+534 INQTVKLDNIKNY
-547 SIIRTTFG
+547 SIIRTTNG
-555 VFNNPKFNIE
+555 TFNNPKYNIE
-565 LRESINKDIRIVSI
+565 QENINDNIYIVSI

-601 GILVDEIEY
+601 GILVDEIKY
-610 DIFNEEKLI
+610 SVNKNDKIVN
-619 TKQDRLYKY
+619 KQDRLYKY
-628 NKGDIVSAN
+628 NKGDIVSMN
-637 LHLASGNVNVNL
+637 LYIESNETNINL
-649 SIGAISDVRP
+649 SVGAISDVRP
-659 FGLQGNDADVYIVV
+659 FGLQKNTEEVYFVV
-673 SDEYYDRINGVSS
+673 SDEYYDKINGGSQYY
-686 NYDVYFDSTDASKLQ
+686 NVYFDSTNASKLQ

-711 RYFVDNKEENVR
+711 RYSVDNKEENVR

-773 MTTKEFN
+773 MTSKEFN

-788 FVCTKSLIFGIPI
+788 FVCIKSLIFGIPI
-801 GLAISYLIYLLL
+801 GLAISYVIYLLL
-813 SQSGGLKYHV
+813 SQNEDLKFEV
-823 PFNGVI
+823 PFNGII
-829 ISSVFVLLLISLLM
+829 ISSIFVLLLISILM

>member
-26 IMLSVALVT
+26 IMLSVALIT

-68 DDVKNIKNNNGVET
+68 DDVKNIKNNNGVENV
-82 IYLTQEI
+82 YLTQEI

-144 RMDIENEKEI
+144 RMDIENNKEI

-160 RVSDGYKLNQYVGY
+160 RVSGTYKLNQYDGY

-189 KIVGIYERSATNIEP
+189 KIVGVYERSATNIEP

-216 DDTNFTGNVNVY
+216 DDGNFTGNVNVY
-228 AKYNKAGSKNH
+228 AKYNKVGSKNH

-254 NNYYYGN
+254 NKYYYGS

-276 KARYETDINGY
+276 KARYGTDFNGY
-287 LIALETDPIN
+287 LIALETDPIR

-309 IVCIIIVFTSV
+309 VVCIIIVFTSV

-346 TKNQIR
+346 TKKQIK

-378 YILIIV
+378 YILIII
-384 CNILLKDSLTGGLN
+384 CNILLNDLLTGGIN

-403 SVVSYIVAI
+403 SVISYIVAI
-412 ILGIITIYLSAFK
+412 ILGIITIYLSALK

-439 RNSANIKLNS
+439 RNSANLKLKS

-456 FINKIFGVGGEI
+456 LINKIFGVGGEI

-507 IKQEVNATEYNINYN
+507 IKQEVNATEYNINYY
-522 IRNNEEKNIINK
+522 IKNNEEKNIINK
-534 INQTVNLDNIKNY
+534 INQTVKLDNIKNY
-547 SIIRTTFG
+547 SIIRTTNG
-555 VFNNPKFNIE
+555 TFNNPKYNIE
-565 LRESINKDIRIVSI
+565 QENINDNIYIVSI

-601 GILVDEIEY
+601 GILVDEIKY
-610 DIFNEEKLI
+610 SVNKNDKIVN
-619 TKQDRLYKY
+619 KQDRLYKY
-628 NKGDIVSAN
+628 NKGDIVSMN
-637 LHLASGNVNVNL
+637 LYIESNETNINL
-649 SIGAISDVRP
+649 SVGAISDVRP
-659 FGLQGNDADVYIVV
+659 FGLQKNTEEVYFVV
-673 SDEYYDRINGVSS
+673 SDEYYDKINGGSQYY
-686 NYDVYFDSTDASKLQ
+686 NVYFDSTNASKLQ

-711 RYFVDNKEENVR
+711 RYSVDNKEENVR

-732 GIFLYGFITVIT
+732 GIFLYGFITVII

-788 FVCTKSLIFGIPI
+788 FVCIKSLIFGIPI
-801 GLAISYLIYLLL
+801 GLAISYVIYLLL
-813 SQSGGLKYHV
+813 SQNEDLKFEV
-823 PFNGVI
+823 PFNGII
-829 ISSVFVLLLISLLM
+829 ISSIFVLLLISILM

>member
-46 SLIVYEKYVKG
+46 SLIIYEKYIKG
-57 DFHVEFMDVPS
+57 DFHAEFMDVPS
-68 DDVKNIKNNNGVET
+68 DDVKNIKNNNGVEDV
-82 IYLTQEI
+82 YLTKEI

-144 RMDIENEKEI
+144 RMDIENNKEI

-160 RVSDGYKLNQYVGY
+160 RVSGTYKLNQYVGY

-189 KIVGIYERSATNIEP
+189 KIVGVYERSATNIEP
-204 YIAPGYTFITYI
+204 YIAPGYTFITSI
-216 DDTNFTGNVNVY
+216 DDNNFTGNVNVY
-228 AKYNKAGSKNH
+228 AKYNKVGSKNH

-254 NNYYYGN
+254 NKYYYGS

-276 KARYETDINGY
+276 KARYGTDFNSY
-287 LIALETDPIN
+287 LIALETDPIR

-309 IVCIIIVFTSV
+309 VVCIIIVFTSV

-333 KIKQYGMLRSIGA
+333 KIKQYGMIRSIGA
-346 TKNQIR
+346 TKKQIKN
-352 SNVFYEATILGLIG
+352 NVFYEATILGLIG

-378 YILIIV
+378 YILIII
-384 CNILLKDSLTGGLN
+384 CNILLNDLLTGGIN

-403 SVVSYIVAI
+403 SVISYIVAI
-412 ILGIITIYLSAFK
+412 ILGIITIYLSALK

-439 RNSANIKLNS
+439 RNSANLKLKS

-456 FINKIFGVGGEI
+456 LINKIFGVGGEI

-507 IKQEVNATEYNINYN
+507 IKQEVNATEYNINYY
-522 IRNNEEKNIINK
+522 IKNNEEKNIINK
-534 INQTVNLDNIKNY
+534 INQTVKLDNIKNY
-547 SIIRTTFG
+547 SIIRTTNG
-555 VFNNPKFNIE
+555 TFNNPKYNIE
-565 LRESINKDIRIVSI
+565 HENINDNIYIVSI

-601 GILVDEIEY
+601 GILVDEIKY
-610 DIFNEEKLI
+610 SVNKGDKIVN
-619 TKQDRLYKY
+619 KQDRLYKY
-628 NKGDIVSAN
+628 NKGDIVSMN
-637 LHLASGNVNVNL
+637 LYIEPNETNINL
-649 SIGAISDVRP
+649 SVGAISDVRP
-659 FGLQGNDADVYIVV
+659 FGIQKNTEEVYFVV
-673 SDEYYDRINGVSS
+673 SDEYYDKINGGSQYY
-686 NYDVYFDSTDASKLQ
+686 NVYFDSSNASKLQ

-711 RYFVDNKEENVR
+711 RYSVDNKEENVR

-732 GIFLYGFITVIT
+732 GIFLYGFITVII

-773 MTTKEFN
+773 MTSKEFN

-788 FVCTKSLIFGIPI
+788 FVCIKSLIFGIPI
-801 GLAISYLIYLLL
+801 GLAISYVIYLLL
-813 SQSGGLKYHV
+813 SQNEDLKFEV
-823 PFNGVI
+823 PFNGII
-829 ISSVFVLLLISLLM
+829 ISSIFVLLLISILM

>member
-82 IYLTQEI
+82 VYLTQEI

-144 RMDIENEKEI
+144 RMDIESEKEI

-160 RVSDGYKLNQYVGY
+160 RVSDGFKLNQYNGY

-239 IKVTADIIGVNADVL
+239 IKVTADIIGVNAEVL
-254 NNYYYGN
+254 NKYYYGS
-261 FDNEEELINVREELD
+261 FDSDEELNNVSKELE
-276 KARYETDINGY
+276 KARYEININGY
-287 LIALETDPIN
+287 LISLENDPIN

-346 TKNQIR
+346 TKKQIR

-366 IPLGLLLGFIAS
+366 IPLGLILGFIAS

-403 SVVSYIVAI
+403 SVISYIVAI

-456 FINKIFGVGGEI
+456 LINKIFGVGGEI

-493 FIALTYFMNAFMSE
+493 FIALTYFMNAFMSQ
-507 IKQEVNATEYNINYN
+507 IKQEINASEYNINYN

-565 LRESINKDIRIVSI
+565 PRESINKNIRIVSI

-628 NKGDIVSAN
+628 NKGDIVSTN
-637 LHLASGNVNVNL
+637 LYIEPDGIDINL
-649 SIGAISDVRP
+649 TIGAISDVRP
-659 FGLQGNDADVYIVV
+659 FGLQRNDADVYIVV

-801 GLAISYLIYLLL
+801 GLAISYIIYLLL
-813 SQSGGLKYHV
+813 SQDGGLKYHV
-823 PFNGVI
+823 PFNGII

>member
-26 IMLSVALVT
+26 IMLSVALIT

-68 DDVKNIKNNNGVET
+68 DDVKTIKNNNGVENV
-82 IYLTQEI
+82 YLTQEI

-144 RMDIENEKEI
+144 RMDIENNKEI

-160 RVSDGYKLNQYVGY
+160 RVSDTYKLNQNVGY

-189 KIVGIYERSATNIEP
+189 KIVGVYERSATNIEP

-216 DDTNFTGNVNVY
+216 DDNNFTGNVNVY
-228 AKYNKAGSKNH
+228 AKYNKFGSKNH
-239 IKVTADIIGVNADVL
+239 IKVTADIIGVNAEFLDKF
-254 NNYYYGN
+254 YYGSY
-261 FDNEEELINVREELD
+261 DNEEELINVREELD
-276 KARYETDINGY
+276 KARYEIDINGY
-287 LIALETDPIN
+287 LIALETDPIS

-309 IVCIIIVFTSV
+309 VVCIIIVFTSV

-346 TKNQIR
+346 TKKQIKN
-352 SNVFYEATILGLIG
+352 NVFYEATILGLIG

-384 CNILLKDSLTGGLN
+384 CNILLKDSLTDGLN

-403 SVVSYIVAI
+403 SVISYIVAI
-412 ILGIITIYLSAFK
+412 LLGIITIYLSALK

-439 RNSANIKLNS
+439 RNSANIKLNC
-449 KKLKTPK
+449 KKLKVPK
-456 FINKIFGVGGEI
+456 LINKIFGVGGEI

-507 IKQEVNATEYNINYN
+507 IKKEVSASEYNINYN
-522 IRNNEEKNIINK
+522 ITSKEDKNIINK
-534 INQTVNLDNIKNY
+534 INQTVKLDNIKNY
-547 SIIRTTFG
+547 SIIRTTNG
-555 VFNNPKFNIE
+555 TFNNPKYNIE
-565 LRESINKDIRIVSI
+565 HENINDNIYIVSI

-601 GILVDEIEY
+601 GILVDEIKY
-610 DIFNEEKLI
+610 SVNKGDKIVN
-619 TKQDRLYKY
+619 KQDRLYKY
-628 NKGDIVSAN
+628 NKGDIVSMN
-637 LHLASGNVNVNL
+637 LYIEPNETNINL
-649 SIGAISDVRP
+649 SVGAISDVRP
-659 FGLQGNDADVYIVV
+659 FGLQKNTEEVYFVV
-673 SDEYYDRINGVSS
+673 SDEYYDKINGGIKYY
-686 NYDVYFDSTDASKLQ
+686 NVYFDSTNASKLQ
-701 DDIDKILKDE
+701 DDIDKILQDE
-711 RYFVDNKEENVR
+711 RYYIDNKEENVR

-773 MTTKEFN
+773 MTSKEFN

-788 FVCTKSLIFGIPI
+788 FVCIKSLIFGIPI
-801 GLAISYLIYLLL
+801 GLAISYVIYLLL
-813 SQSGGLKYHV
+813 SQNEDLKFEI
-823 PFNGVI
+823 PFNGII
-829 ISSVFVLLLISLLM
+829 ISSIFVLLLISILM

>member
-26 IMLSVALVT
+26 IMLSVALIT

-68 DDVKNIKNNNGVET
+68 DDVKTIKNNNGVENV
-82 IYLTQEI
+82 YLTQEI

-144 RMDIENEKEI
+144 RMDIENNKEI

-160 RVSDGYKLNQYVGY
+160 RVSGTYKLNQYVGY

-189 KIVGIYERSATNIEP
+189 KIVGVYERSATNIEP
-204 YIAPGYTFITYI
+204 YIAPGYTFISYI
-216 DDTNFTGNVNVY
+216 DDNNFTGKVNVY
-228 AKYNKAGSKNH
+228 AKYNKVGSKNH
-239 IKVTADIIGVNADVL
+239 IKVTADIIGVNAEFLDKF
-254 NNYYYGN
+254 YYGSY
-261 FDNEEELINVREELD
+261 DNEEELINIREELD
-276 KARYETDINGY
+276 KARYEIDINGY
-287 LIALETDPIN
+287 LIALETDPIS

-309 IVCIIIVFTSV
+309 VVCIIIVFTSV

-346 TKNQIR
+346 TKKQIKN
-352 SNVFYEATILGLIG
+352 NVFYEATILGLIG

-384 CNILLKDSLTGGLN
+384 CNILLKDSLTDGLN

-403 SVVSYIVAI
+403 SVISYIVAI
-412 ILGIITIYLSAFK
+412 LLGIITIYLSALK

-449 KKLKTPK
+449 KKLKVPK
-456 FINKIFGVGGEI
+456 LINKIFGVGGEI

-493 FIALTYFMNAFMSE
+493 FISLTYFMNTFMNE
-507 IKQEVNATEYNINYN
+507 IKKEVSASEYNINYN
-522 IRNNEEKNIINK
+522 ITTKEDKNIINK
-534 INQTVNLDNIKNY
+534 INQTVKLDNIKNY
-547 SIIRTTFG
+547 SIIRTTNG
-555 VFNNPKFNIE
+555 TFNNPKYNIE
-565 LRESINKDIRIVSI
+565 HENINDNIYIVSI

-601 GILVDEIEY
+601 GILVDEIKY
-610 DIFNEEKLI
+610 SVNKGDKIVN
-619 TKQDRLYKY
+619 KQDRLYKY
-628 NKGDIVSAN
+628 NKGDIVSMN
-637 LHLASGNVNVNL
+637 LYIEPNETNINL
-649 SIGAISDVRP
+649 SVGAISDVRP
-659 FGLQGNDADVYIVV
+659 FGLQKNTEEVYFVV
-673 SDEYYDRINGVSS
+673 SDEYYDKINGGSQYY
-686 NYDVYFDSTDASKLQ
+686 NVYFDSSNASKLQ
-701 DDIDKILKDE
+701 DDIDKILQDE
-711 RYFVDNKEENVR
+711 RYYIDNKEENVR

-788 FVCTKSLIFGIPI
+788 FVCIKSLIFGIPI
-801 GLAISYLIYLLL
+801 GLAISYVIYLLL
-813 SQSGGLKYHV
+813 SQNEDLKFEI
-823 PFNGVI
+823 PFNGII
-829 ISSVFVLLLISLLM
+829 ISSIFVLLLISILM